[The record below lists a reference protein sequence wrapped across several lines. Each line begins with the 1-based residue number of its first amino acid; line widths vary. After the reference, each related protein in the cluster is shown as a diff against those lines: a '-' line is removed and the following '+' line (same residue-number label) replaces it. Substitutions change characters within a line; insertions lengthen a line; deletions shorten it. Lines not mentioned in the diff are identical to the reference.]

1 MNKKLIIIIGV
12 CTLFIAIPL
21 FLLKSSNISYKEDY
35 PELKVSSSNSIVIK
49 DTVYSFFSEF
59 TLNVEAY
66 GYESKTIDF
75 NHRDSDKEII
85 LIEKPINVVFK
96 VNDPF
101 DQFILNNKILTSLD
115 NIMLRKG
122 SYTYEIKSNN
132 HLTYKSN
139 IEIEKYTEE
148 LLIPIILKKIDKS
161 LNISSNPNNAQV
173 FLNNIELGVTPLAIN
188 LDKSTN
194 EIILKKEGFK
204 DKKVKYSVDNNTKSE
219 IRYILDEDE
228 NVISLTTIPS
238 SASVFLDDEYI
249 GITPTKFS
257 NPSKGIIKI
266 KKYGYLDKLINFN
279 NQAKTINTILEKD
292 MAEVQFNS
300 NVTAKIFLNGN
311 YIGSTP
317 LKIDIQK
324 IKHNISY
331 EAPGHRSIEETFE
344 PLNDNLKIYKNLLTE
359 KQASLIDS
367 KNNTTNS
374 IGAKLILMN
383 PGLITMGS
391 PKRESRRDINEI
403 ERKVNITKHFFV
415 SKNLITESQ
424 FKNFKSSTKSSNNPI
439 NNISWIEA
447 AKFCNWLSRKEGF
460 EQFYIIK
467 NNQLIYFNTKSN
479 GYRLP
484 TEAEWEYAA
493 KSNNPTRGDLIY
505 AWGSDRQI
513 TKLVGNIADQSTEG
527 ILTNFV
533 PDYDDGFI
541 ERSPVGSFR
550 SNQNGLNDITG
561 NLSEWVNDFYS
572 VEIIDSSKTFKDYI
586 GPTVGTTHVI
596 KGSNH
601 YSSTSL
607 QLGLSY
613 RTYGNAPNELVGFRI
628 ARWIY

>member
-1 MNKKLIIIIGV
+1 
-12 CTLFIAIPL
+12 
-21 FLLKSSNISYKEDY
+21 
-35 PELKVSSSNSIVIK
+35 
-49 DTVYSFFSEF
+49 
-59 TLNVEAY
+59 
-66 GYESKTIDF
+66 
-75 NHRDSDKEII
+75 
-85 LIEKPINVVFK
+85 
-96 VNDPF
+96 
-101 DQFILNNKILTSLD
+101 
-115 NIMLRKG
+115 
-122 SYTYEIKSNN
+122 
-132 HLTYKSN
+132 
-139 IEIEKYTEE
+139 
-148 LLIPIILKKIDKS
+148 
-161 LNISSNPNNAQV
+161 
-173 FLNNIELGVTPLAIN
+173 
-188 LDKSTN
+188 
-194 EIILKKEGFK
+194 
-204 DKKVKYSVDNNTKSE
+204 
-219 IRYILDEDE
+219 
-228 NVISLTTIPS
+228 
-238 SASVFLDDEYI
+238 
-249 GITPTKFS
+249 
-257 NPSKGIIKI
+257 
-266 KKYGYLDKLINFN
+266 
-279 NQAKTINTILEKD
+279 
-292 MAEVQFNS
+292 
-300 NVTAKIFLNGN
+300 
-311 YIGSTP
+311 
-317 LKIDIQK
+317 
-324 IKHNISY
+324 
-331 EAPGHRSIEETFE
+331 
-344 PLNDNLKIYKNLLTE
+344 
-359 KQASLIDS
+359 
-367 KNNTTNS
+367 
-374 IGAKLILMN
+374 
-383 PGLITMGS
+383 MGS

-403 ERKVNITKHFFV
+403 ERKVNITKHFFI

-467 NNQLIYFNTKSN
+467 NNQLIYFNTESN

-572 VEIIDSSKTFKDYI
+572 VEIIDSSKTFNDYI